1 MKANMLPQSPHGND
15 GYKSIPEDVSQQVII
30 NNGRCFRLEVPK
42 CDDQP
47 RALRQKEQKAIKKK
61 ANKVLLSLGRLL
73 RMLLFFRPITS
84 TSVSKRPH
92 PRHKLEVVY
101 YLPSLYRTHRGHH
114 RKGVVVTKLEN
125 RVPLVLVVEVLFVFV
140 LLLRM
145 LSTLKGN
152 VTPYMPTHAPIVFG
166 TAKVQNLT
174 CDPCVIGKGH
184 QILYGRDTSIR
195 SGRGGFSHIDVCR
208 PLSVQV
214 INYLETQFSY
224 KVKRIHG
231 DNAAEHEPIH
241 TLLSGARSPA
251 CLGYSPADAKY
262 HRSASS

>member
-1 MKANMLPQSPHGND
+1 MNPCNVSVVFRYHHSHHHYLSPHGND

-114 RKGVVVTKLEN
+114 RKG
-125 RVPLVLVVEVLFVFV
+125 
-140 LLLRM
+140 
-145 LSTLKGN
+145 
-152 VTPYMPTHAPIVFG
+152 
-166 TAKVQNLT
+166 
-174 CDPCVIGKGH
+174 
-184 QILYGRDTSIR
+184 
-195 SGRGGFSHIDVCR
+195 SHV
-208 PLSVQV
+208 
-214 INYLETQFSY
+214 
-224 KVKRIHG
+224 
-231 DNAAEHEPIH
+231 
-241 TLLSGARSPA
+241 
-251 CLGYSPADAKY
+251 
-262 HRSASS
+262 